1 MNLANL
7 SSQLKIK
14 EEKIHNRCKK
24 VNICHSLFTPAVLNQ
39 NRVRTRNKS
48 KITLLVWVRF
58 PFFFFFQ
65 SVFSV
70 EGVLLFI
77 YLV

>member
-7 SSQLKIK
+7 SNQMKLK

-39 NRVRTRNKS
+39 NRLRARNKS

-58 PFFFFFQ
+58 PFFFSQ